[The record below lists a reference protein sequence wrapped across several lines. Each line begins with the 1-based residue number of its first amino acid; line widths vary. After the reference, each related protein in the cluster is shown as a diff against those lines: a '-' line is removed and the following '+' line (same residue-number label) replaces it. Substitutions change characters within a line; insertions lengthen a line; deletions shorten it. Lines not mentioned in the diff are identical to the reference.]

1 MIKLKHSK
9 YKNTGVL
16 FELLTRQITSD
27 FLSNKDSKAQ
37 KILKKYF
44 NKNTELYKEN
54 KLYQIIFNSNC
65 ISEHKA
71 ERLIEAVIE
80 YRSKL
85 NSTNLRREKYNLIKE
100 IKESYNINDF
110 FSAKINNY
118 KLSASLY
125 LLFEAEAGSKTNQ
138 LSITPDQIIE
148 PKFYIIESI
157 TNKDKNTE
165 NATDPLYEEYKTYE
179 PDLRLLTYKVIVEK
193 FNQKYSNLSPEQ
205 KDVLKNYIENITNTS
220 QLKEFY
226 NSKVVEIK
234 SIIKKYTTK
243 VDEPALKIK
252 INETLKHIDVLDKN
266 QTIKDS
272 NIISLLQL
280 YELVSEIKSL

>member
-9 YKNTGVL
+9 YRNTGVL

-44 NKNTELYKEN
+44 NKRTELYKEN
-54 KLYQIIFNSNC
+54 KLYQIVFDSSC
-65 ISEHKA
+65 LSEHKA

-100 IKESYNINDF
+100 IKENYNINDF

-125 LLFEAEAGSKTNQ
+125 LLFEAEANSKTNQ

-148 PKFYIIESI
+148 PKFYIIECI
-157 TNKDKNTE
+157 TNKDKNAE
-165 NATDPLYEEYKTYE
+165 NAIDPLYEEYKTYE

-193 FNQKYSNLSPEQ
+193 FNQKYNNLSPEQ

-226 NSKVVEIK
+226 NTKVVEIK
-234 SIIKKYTTK
+234 GIIKKYTTK

-280 YELVSEIKSL
+280 YELIGEIKSL

>member
-71 ERLIEAVIE
+71 ERLIEAVVE

-85 NSTNLRREKYNLIKE
+85 NNTNLRREKYNLIKE
-100 IKESYNINDF
+100 LKECYNINDF

-118 KLSASLY
+118 KLAASLY
-125 LLFEAEAGSKTNQ
+125 LLFEAELDSKTNS
-138 LSITPDQIIE
+138 LAITPDQIIE
-148 PKFYIIESI
+148 PKFFIIESI
-157 TNKDKNTE
+157 TNKDKNIE
-165 NATDPLYEEYKTYE
+165 KAVDPVFEEYKTYE

-193 FNQKYSNLSPEQ
+193 FNQKYDNLSFEQ
-205 KDVLKNYIENITNTS
+205 KDVLKNYIENITNTA

-234 SIIKKYTTK
+234 NTIKKYSTK

-252 INETLKHIDVLDKN
+252 INETLKHINVLDKN

-280 YELVSEIKSL
+280 YELVSEIKSI

>member
-9 YKNTGVL
+9 YKNTGIL

-27 FLSNKDSKAQ
+27 FLSNKNSEAQ

-44 NKNTELYKEN
+44 NRNTELYKEN
-54 KLYQIIFNSNC
+54 KLYQIVFNTNSS
-65 ISEHKA
+65 SEHKA
-71 ERLIEAVIE
+71 EKLIEAIIE

-85 NSTNLRREKYNLIKE
+85 NNTNLRREKYNLIKE
-100 IKESYNINDF
+100 IKKSYNINDF

-125 LLFEAEAGSKTNQ
+125 LLFEAELDSKTNK
-138 LSITPDQIIE
+138 LDITPDQIIE
-148 PKFYIIESI
+148 PKFFIIESI
-157 TNKDKNTE
+157 TNKNKDNENTG
-165 NATDPLYEEYKTYE
+165 DPVLEEYKTYE
-179 PDLRLLTYKVIVEK
+179 PDLRLLTYKVIIEK
-193 FNQKYSNLSPEQ
+193 FNQKYNNLSYEQ

-220 QLKEFY
+220 QLKEYY
-226 NSKVVEIK
+226 NTKVVEIK
-234 SIIKKYTTK
+234 NIIKKYTTK

-252 INETLKHIDVLDKN
+252 INETLKHINVIDKN

-280 YELVSEIKSL
+280 YELISEIKSL

>member
-54 KLYQIIFNSNC
+54 KLYQIIFNTNC
-65 ISEHKA
+65 SSEHKA
-71 ERLIEAVIE
+71 ERLIEAVVE

-85 NSTNLRREKYNLIKE
+85 NNTNLRREKYNLIKE
-100 IKESYNINDF
+100 IKENYNINDF

-125 LLFEAEAGSKTNQ
+125 LLFEAELDSKTNQ

-148 PKFYIIESI
+148 PKFFIIESI
-157 TNKDKNTE
+157 TNKDKKLETV
-165 NATDPLYEEYKTYE
+165 ADPVFEEYKTYE

-193 FNQKYSNLSPEQ
+193 FNQKYSNLSFEQ

-220 QLKEFY
+220 QLKEYY

-234 SIIKKYTTK
+234 NIIKKYSTK

-252 INETLKHIDVLDKN
+252 INETLKHINVLDKN
-266 QTIKDS
+266 QNIKDS

-280 YELVSEIKSL
+280 YELVGEIKSL

>member
-100 IKESYNINDF
+100 IKENYNINDF

-125 LLFEAEAGSKTNQ
+125 LLFEAEASSKTNQ

-157 TNKDKNTE
+157 TNKDKNAE
-165 NATDPLYEEYKTYE
+165 NATDPVYEEYKTYE